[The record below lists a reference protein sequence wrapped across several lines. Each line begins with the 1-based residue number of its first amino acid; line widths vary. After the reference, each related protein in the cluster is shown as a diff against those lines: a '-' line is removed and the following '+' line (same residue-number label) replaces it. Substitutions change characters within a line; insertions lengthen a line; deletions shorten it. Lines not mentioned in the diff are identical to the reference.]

1 MNFIENFGGQSTKNE
16 ISKKGGSYRF
26 TTNDTGTS
34 NYDSDFE
41 SYEMCKLKIDICY
54 KEEGKE
60 RTSGRCDIQGD
71 KCKNFTTE
79 AECNDKK
86 NADCEWR

>member
-1 MNFIENFGGQSTKNE
+1 MNFIENFGGKSEKNK

-34 NYDSDFE
+34 SHDSDFE
-41 SYEMCKLKIDICY
+41 SYKMCKLKKSKCP
-54 KEEGKE
+54 KENGVIPE
-60 RTSGRCDIQGD
+60 TCDIQGD
-71 KCKNFTTE
+71 KCKKFTTE
-79 AECNDKK
+79 AECNDEK